1 MQWNTSKLYKD
12 KSDPRIEKDIQ
23 TCIKKNKAFAL
34 RWRNNKKYLED
45 AKTLSI
51 ALKEYE
57 QLQQRY
63 GQCTKPHYYL
73 FLLNSLNQTD
83 TDIKAKLNKVS
94 AISTQLENEIQFF
107 ELNISK
113 VNVLQQRNFLKS
125 THLKNYKHYLEQLF
139 TMSKYLLS
147 DKEEKIFNLTSKTGY
162 SNWVNMVSELLD
174 KQKLLVK
181 DEQRE
186 TKEITYNEI
195 GKYLDSKEK
204 FVRDYASKQ
213 FNKINGKYLEI
224 AEFEI
229 NSILE
234 GKKISD
240 DYRGITRPD
249 LTRYLS
255 DDIDAEIVDVLSST
269 VTEYFNIPQRYYKY
283 KANQLGQRKIKYYER
298 NVPLGNID
306 LEYKYDHAMSIVKNT
321 FKDLDGDFYDIV
333 SDFERNEQY
342 DVFPKEGKS
351 GGAFCV
357 SVGKDFPT
365 YILLNHT
372 NKLNDVLTIAHES
385 GHGIHSELS
394 KCQSELNSG
403 YPTSLAEVASTF
415 FEDFVLEEILKD
427 STDDVR
433 KVILNQKVNNDIST
447 IFRQIAFLNFEKELH
462 GEFRKSGYLNKE
474 RISDIFVKHMKEY
487 LGKSVIDD
495 ESMRYG
501 WIYVSHFRSFF
512 YVYSYASGLL
522 ISKALQSMVREDKR
536 DIDLVKRFLSSGST
550 KSPKEIFRDMGID
563 ITKKEFWIRG
573 IKEVERNLEEL
584 GV

>member
-298 NVPLGNID
+298 NVPLGNVD

>member
-12 KSDPRIEKDIQ
+12 ISDPRIEKDIQ

-34 RWRNNKKYLED
+34 RWRNNRKYLED

-73 FLLNSLNQTD
+73 FLLNSLNQTN

-298 NVPLGNID
+298 NVPLGNVD

-321 FKDLDGDFYDIV
+321 SKDLDGDFYDIV

-427 STDDVR
+427 STDDAR